1 MLRLHGRQISMTFFL
16 VRDMV
21 HLPSEND
28 PSSLLPMKAL
38 LLIDIQNDFLPG
50 GRLAVPDGDTII
62 QLVNTLQPH
71 FGLVVATQDWH
82 PAGHESFAS
91 SHTGRSQFEQIDLHG
106 LPQVLWPDH
115 CTQASDGAE
124 LAAALHT
131 KRIEAIFRKGMNPE
145 IDSYSAFF
153 DNGHRKST
161 GLADYLRGRGVR
173 EVFVAGLAAD
183 YCVYYSALDAL
194 AAGFAT
200 TVITDATR
208 AISAGGWAAAQADL
222 QAKGAHLAASPDLL
236 PLAG

>member
-1 MLRLHGRQISMTFFL
+1 
-16 VRDMV
+16 
-21 HLPSEND
+21 
-28 PSSLLPMKAL
+28 MKAL

-50 GRLAVPDGDTII
+50 GRLAVPEGDAII
-62 QLVNTLQPH
+62 PLVNELQAR
-71 FGLVVATQDWH
+71 FELVVATQDWH
-82 PAGHESFAS
+82 PEGHESFAS
-91 SHTGRSQFEQIDLHG
+91 SHAGRQPFEQIDLHG

-115 CTQASDGAE
+115 CTQAGPGAE
-124 LAAALHT
+124 LAPALRT
-131 KRIEAIFRKGMNPE
+131 ERIEAIFRKGTSVD

-161 GLADYLRGRGVR
+161 GLADYLRGRGVT

-208 AISAGGWAAAQADL
+208 AISAEGWAVAQEDL
-222 QAKGAHLAASPDLL
+222 RRRGGQLQTSTELAAESI
-236 PLAG
+236 